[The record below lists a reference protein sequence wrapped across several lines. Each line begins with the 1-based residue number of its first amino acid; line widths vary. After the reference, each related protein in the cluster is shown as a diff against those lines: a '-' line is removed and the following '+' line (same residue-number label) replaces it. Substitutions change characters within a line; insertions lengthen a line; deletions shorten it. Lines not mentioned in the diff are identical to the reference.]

1 MKTRILLPILFLAS
15 MLLFSCK
22 KENNAPGN
30 GNGSSQSNT
39 GTLYFQNTKVDPYT
53 IYLDG
58 VNQGILQPSTT
69 SGGYTVTTGITHD
82 VKAVQY
88 SGFWFTPYEFT
99 GTATLNPGG
108 TVTWSF

>member
-30 GNGSSQSNT
+30 GTGSTSTS

-99 GTATLNPGG
+99 GTATVNPGG
-108 TVTWSF
+108 SVTWTF

>member
-1 MKTRILLPILFLAS
+1 MKRIIIPIIFLAS
-15 MLLFSCK
+15 MILFGCK

-30 GNGSSQSNT
+30 GNASSQATT
-39 GTLYFQNTKVDPYT
+39 GTLYFKNTQSDPYT

-58 VNQGILQPSTT
+58 NNIGVLQSGNTT
-69 SGGYTVTTGITHD
+69 SGTTVTSGISHA

-88 SGFWFTPYEFT
+88 SGYIFTPTEYT

-108 TVTWSF
+108 SVTWEF